1 MDGGGNEERKDTDRT
16 YELEMIGI
24 KYKETKWMEMIE
36 QRI

>member
-1 MDGGGNEERKDTDRT
+1 MDGGGNERKDTDRT
-16 YELEMIGI
+16 DELEMIGI

>member
-1 MDGGGNEERKDTDRT
+1 MDGGENEERKDTDRT
-16 YELEMIGI
+16 DELEMIGI